1 MNTAKSACRKGMML
15 KGNLLTYWQTSFT
28 FIGWICYLGVV
39 DGNVKHSAHT
49 QPDVIG
55 ESVKYYALNQTYT
68 PYPIYTTIGKGD
80 DTFLEPTYS
89 CPNAYNLSREDFQ
102 KSK

>member
-55 ESVKYYALNQTYT
+55 ESVKYYALNQTYVT
-68 PYPIYTTIGKGD
+68 NHSWCDLVI
-80 DTFLEPTYS
+80 
-89 CPNAYNLSREDFQ
+89 NACFVKNED
-102 KSK
+102 K